1 MDILQLVMDVFFNL
15 DVVLPELIR
24 QYGTWIYLI
33 LFLVIFAETGLVAF
47 PFLPGDSLL
56 FVIGALAAI
65 GQLDVVLIASLLF
78 AAAVLGDST
87 NYWIG
92 RLYGTKLFSNPQ
104 SRIFRRDRLDQT
116 HAFFEK
122 HGGKTLVIA
131 RFVPIIRTFAPFVAG
146 LGHMNYLRFLSFSVG
161 GGLFWVGS
169 LVTAGYVFGNIPL
182 VKDNLTIVIL
192 GIIALSLMPVFLQTF
207 KAIRARRA
215 AA

>member
-1 MDILQLVMDVFFNL
+1 MEYLQLFV
-15 DVVLPELIR
+15 DVVLHLDVWLPKLIE
-24 QYGTWIYLI
+24 QYGTWVYLI

-65 GQLDVVLIASLLF
+65 GQLDVVLIATLLF
-78 AAAVLGDST
+78 SAAVLGDSC

-92 RLYGTKLFSNPQ
+92 RFFGNKLFSNPQ

-116 HAFFEK
+116 HAYFEK
-122 HGGKTLVIA
+122 HGGKTLIIA

-146 LGHMNYLRFLSFSVG
+146 LGHMNYLRFLAFSVG

-169 LVTAGYVFGNIPL
+169 LVTAGYVFGNLPF
-182 VKDNLTIVIL
+182 VKQNLTLIIF
-192 GIIALSLMPVFLQTF
+192 GIIGVSLLPVVLQS
-207 KAIRARRA
+207 IRAWRARGA